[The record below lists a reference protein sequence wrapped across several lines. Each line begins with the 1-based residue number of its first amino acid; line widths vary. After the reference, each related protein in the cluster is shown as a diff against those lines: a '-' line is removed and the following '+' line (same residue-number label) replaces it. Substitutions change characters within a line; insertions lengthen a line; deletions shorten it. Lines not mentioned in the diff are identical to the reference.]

1 MDSYMIDFS
10 IQFLRDYGFT
20 VLSLVF
26 IILILS
32 KLLYKP
38 VGDFLAKR
46 QERIAN
52 NISDAEMQLT
62 DANKLKAEYESK
74 LANVEKE
81 RVAILDE
88 ARKLAKEQ
96 EAQIIA
102 AAREE
107 AEILKNRAE
116 TAIKREEERA
126 RDDMRKNIIDLSTVL
141 ASSVIAKNIDE
152 DTQNKLLDEVIE
164 GLGEVKW
171 QN

>member
-1 MDSYMIDFS
+1 MDYMIDFS
-10 IQFLRDYGFT
+10 GQFLNDLGFQIISDI
-20 VLSLVF
+20 VIIF
-26 IILILS
+26 ILA
-32 KLLYKP
+32 KLLYNP
-38 VGDFLAKR
+38 VREFLGSRK
-46 QERIAN
+46 ERIAS
-52 NISDAEMQLT
+52 NIKNAETSLT
-62 DANKLKAEYESK
+62 EANSLKAEYESK
-74 LANVEKE
+74 LANIEKE
-81 RVAILDE
+81 RTEILDE
-88 ARKLAKEQ
+88 ARKVAKEQ

-107 AEILKNRAE
+107 AEVLKNRAE